1 MAPFFCNFD
10 FSLRET
16 TYYYQ
21 RAFLRVRSTL
31 RSRRVRLNRHNL
43 VLSAKLIVRID
54 HHKEFLNGSVEF
66 SFCEEKN
73 PIYTHRCSKKT
84 SKLSQLQKKK
94 FDFLIITSLAIYL
107 PNRGKS
113 S

>member
-66 SFCEEKN
+66 SFCEEKTRF
-73 PIYTHRCSKKT
+73 THTVAAKKRAN
-84 SKLSQLQKKK
+84 SHNFKRKN
-94 FDFLIITSLAIYL
+94 LISL
-107 PNRGKS
+107 
-113 S
+113 